1 MLFLGGF
8 AAIFS
13 LGGPDVKE
21 SMQTVLDSTGF
32 HAMDSGLQLL
42 DSGFFVSGTWILDSN
57 R

>member
-1 MLFLGGF
+1 MLFLSGF

-13 LGGPDVKE
+13 LGAPDVKE
-21 SMQTVLDSTGF
+21 SKRSWILL